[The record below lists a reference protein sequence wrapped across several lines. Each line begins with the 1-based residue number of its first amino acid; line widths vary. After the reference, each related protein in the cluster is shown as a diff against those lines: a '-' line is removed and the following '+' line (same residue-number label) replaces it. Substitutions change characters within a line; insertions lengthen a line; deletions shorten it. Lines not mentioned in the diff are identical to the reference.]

1 MNLRASAGQIAFVGS
16 PNIRCKIRDRV
27 RNEVR
32 KVVHSTVRYSWRV
45 SEAFTRWSSNLGLF
59 AKGLTV
65 TLGGMRLIFYFFP
78 INSSPIRP
86 RNWTFTLLGPKFG
99 PNSR

>member
-32 KVVHSTVRYSWRV
+32 KRS
-45 SEAFTRWSSNLGLF
+45 AFNCALLLARERSFYALVEQLGLF

-65 TLGGMRLIFYFFP
+65 TLAGMRLIFYFLP